1 MQTRTE
7 QKYDVFISYRRAGG
21 EDEAWK
27 LKLFL
32 EQMGYRVFM
41 DREALRS
48 GDFNEQLYHRIDQCR
63 DFLLICSPDAL
74 SRCRNP
80 EDWVRKE
87 ITRALEGR
95 KNIIPVWVNGFDEAQ
110 LEQLPEELEAL
121 RRLQAV
127 TPQNA
132 TYEES
137 VRKLCT
143 YLQARPIIK
152 YRQRLTIAFSA
163 LAMLTA
169 VIVCCLLLFR
179 NHETGFPSGEKEK
192 KQIESLSA
200 AASAELGYLNGN
212 LGQMDQVLTACDYF
226 VSGYKRDADARLA
239 CINAKQFIQGQVP
252 AFSVPTENAADYPY
266 YGYLEKLEATARRTA
281 EYANYID
288 YLDTVIFQT
297 NLGNDQKKEVL
308 KQFSIIVEQDGELA
322 VAETFLLFLPVTEPE
337 TTLGDLLDMAKY
349 WEALP
354 GFGKSWIGGGT
365 KETELKRKTE
375 IAEAARTNALIAIQS
390 SSGVAF
396 QDFNVSIKRGG

>member
-1 MQTRTE
+1 MGTRTE
-7 QKYDVFISYRRAGG
+7 QKYDIFISYRRAGG

-48 GDFNEQLYHRIDQCR
+48 GDFNEQLYQRIDQCR

-74 SRCRNP
+74 ARCQNP

-87 ITRALEGR
+87 ITRALEGK
-95 KNIIPVWVNGFDEAQ
+95 KNIIPVWVNGFDDAQ
-110 LEQLPEELEAL
+110 MQQLPEELAGL

-143 YLQARPIIK
+143 YLQARPVKK
-152 YRQRLTIAFSA
+152 YWQRLSISLSA
-163 LAMLTA
+163 LAMLAA
-169 VIVCCLLLFR
+169 VIVCFSLFFR
-179 NHETGFPSGEKEK
+179 NRDTGFPSGEKEK

-212 LGQMDQVLTACDYF
+212 LVELEQVLTACDYY
-226 VSGYKRDADARLA
+226 VAGYKSDADARLVCTA
-239 CINAKQFIQGQVP
+239 GKQFIQAWEP

-266 YGYLEKLEATARRTA
+266 YGYLEKLEATAQRTA

-288 YLDTVIFQT
+288 YLDTVIFKT

-337 TTLGDLLDMAKY
+337 TTLSDLLDMAKY
-349 WEALP
+349 WEGLP
-354 GFGKSWIGGGT
+354 GFGKSWIGGSSR
-365 KETELKRKTE
+365 EAELKRKVE
-375 IAEAARTNALIAIQS
+375 IAETARNNALIAIQS
-390 SSGVAF
+390 ASGVAF
-396 QDFNVSIKRGG
+396 QDFHVSIKRGG